1 MVAAIG
7 VWRRGAS
14 VGGGTGLTLKEGADG
29 GGGEVGEFVI
39 MEMAGVGEKLELS
52 AKFLSELFG
61 GGTRD

>member
-14 VGGGTGLTLKEGADG
+14 VGVGRGLALEEGADG
-29 GGGEVGEFVI
+29 GGGEVREFVI
-39 MEMAGVGEKLELS
+39 MKMTGVGEKLELS
-52 AKFLSELFG
+52 AKFLGELFG